1 MNKLKKYD
9 NFLNENYID
18 EPLPEV
24 TLDELIEKLK
34 KLDQL
39 CLPNG
44 ATGAVWLDDV
54 INVIEEHYSINIE

>member
-1 MNKLKKYD
+1 M
-9 NFLNENYID
+9 E
-18 EPLPEV
+18 
-24 TLDELIEKLK
+24 ELIEKLK